1 MTEINNT
8 LYLDNREKRDIQIL
22 TDILYDDMEVERLDI
37 GDALMRGVIFE
48 LKRPA
53 DFVSSI
59 FDKRLFT
66 QISNMV
72 DNYQHTFVLISGSF
86 TETELLYNSRSKTP
100 NFLGV
105 IASCIARGC
114 TPLFTGTIENSLKL
128 IGLISEKCTD
138 GKRRDRPVK
147 SVSMKDRQ
155 LGIVCSLPGI
165 SETLAKSLLI
175 HFGSVGAIFAAD
187 KIELM
192 KVDKIGPKKASKIV
206 KLNQKP
212 YMV

>member
-1 MTEINNT
+1 MTQIDNT

-48 LKRPA
+48 LKRPD

-72 DNYQHTFVLISGSF
+72 DNYKHTFVLISGSF

-128 IGLISEKCTD
+128 IDLISAKVTD
-138 GKRRDRPVK
+138 GKNRTRPVK
-147 SVSMKDRQ
+147 TTSIKDAQ
-155 LGIVCSLPGI
+155 MSIVCSLPGV
-165 SETLAKSLLI
+165 SETRAKDLLT
-175 HFGSVGAIFAAD
+175 HFGSVE
-187 KIELM
+187 KILSASEKELCE
-192 KVDKIGPKKASKIV
+192 VNRIGPKIAQKIR
-206 KLNQKP
+206 KLMTKKFI
-212 YMV
+212 